1 MLLVS
6 SKMTFFFKRVLP
18 LMWCFGIL
26 LFVIVS
32 ASYDIEASTLALLI
46 AAMIIFVF
54 AFWLR
59 VSNLADE
66 VVDAGN
72 ALVVRSG
79 GQEERIALSDIKDI
93 KYSPLT
99 LGPARVRLSL
109 RRHTVFGD
117 AVAFCAPVSM
127 VPFWE
132 SPVIHDLIDR
142 VDAARWK
149 Q

>member
-1 MLLVS
+1 
-6 SKMTFFFKRVLP
+6 MTFFFKRVLP

-93 KYSPLT
+93 K
-99 LGPARVRLSL
+99 
-109 RRHTVFGD
+109 
-117 AVAFCAPVSM
+117 
-127 VPFWE
+127 
-132 SPVIHDLIDR
+132 
-142 VDAARWK
+142 
-149 Q
+149 

>member
-1 MLLVS
+1 MRLVS

-46 AAMIIFVF
+46 VAMIILVFV
-54 AFWLR
+54 FWLR

-66 VVDAGN
+66 VLDAGN

-93 KYSPLT
+93 KSLT
-99 LGPARVRLSL
+99 LGPPRVRLSL
-109 RRHTVFGD
+109 RRHTMFGD
-117 AVAFCAPVSM
+117 TVAFCAPVSM